1 MNNKAVLF
9 DRDGVI
15 NVAFYDN
22 NISYPPK
29 TINEVKL
36 NVGIIDSIK
45 KIKKAGFKTFV
56 ITNQPDVDRGNTTK
70 ESVDEINNYILSMID
85 IDKLYICYSS
95 NNNHPDRK
103 PNPGM
108 ILKAK
113 KEFDLDLSQSF
124 VIGDRETDILAGK
137 ACNCK
142 TILMIPNN
150 KIIDKKLAD
159 YNVENINQ
167 ATNII
172 LETNQL

>member
-1 MNNKAVLF
+1 MSNKAVLF

-15 NVAFYDN
+15 NLAFHSN

-29 TINEVKL
+29 TIDQVKIHA
-36 NVGIIDSIK
+36 GIVDSIK
-45 KIKKAGFKTFV
+45 KIKRAGFKTFI

-70 ESVDEINNYILSMID
+70 ENVDAINNYILSMID
-85 IDKLYICYSS
+85 IDKLYTCYSS
-95 NNNHPDRK
+95 DNNHPDRK

-142 TILMIPNN
+142 TILMISNN
-150 KIIDKKLAD
+150 KAIDRELAD

-167 ATNII
+167 AANII
-172 LETNQL
+172 LEIN